1 MLEHNLYYQIILI
14 LPIIYIILRYNTDH
28 YYGIPMHERFGFGS
42 RTRDMRCQGTK
53 LLQGT
58 NDKNRMPGGLGT
70 IISIVQGSVN
80 FRIQ

>member
-1 MLEHNLYYQIILI
+1 
-14 LPIIYIILRYNTDH
+14 
-28 YYGIPMHERFGFGS
+28 MHERFGFGS